1 MFILWHTLG
10 ERCFTIFHNVLLQW
24 SLLTSPKYVFMLVF
38 DFSEKMVIGFE
49 PNSLTLDIN

>member
-1 MFILWHTLG
+1 MFIQWHTQG
-10 ERCFTIFHNVLLQW
+10 VKCFMIFHSVLLQW